1 MKILVTGVGGP
12 AGSSLARQLHARGH
26 RVIGADMVPTT
37 DPLLDA
43 FHQVPA
49 ASQQLYPA
57 RLQEIV
63 LAHSVELVIPTVS
76 EELPVLSAASIREL
90 LESAGARLLISSEE
104 SVLISDDKYY
114 TMLTLRGDNVPVPDF
129 ARINAGSGEA
139 LAQFSPEEQII
150 IKPRVSRGGR
160 GVRLATAG
168 DLGAGRVLAGTRDL
182 VQRFAPGR
190 EFAPMIFRNPDSGE
204 IEVCVVVEKTE
215 LREGLVG
222 NAVSVRRCESN
233 DPIAAHVA
241 WVAKNA
247 VQSLELV
254 GPVDMD
260 VRLGGDGQPVVL
272 EVNAR
277 FGANSQSAP
286 ELLDAA
292 LRLLG
297 VASTAQVGCA

>member
-1 MKILVTGVGGP
+1 MEILVTGAGGP
-12 AGSSLARQLHARGH
+12 AGRSLVRQLHARGH
-26 RVIGADMVPTT
+26 SVIGVDMVPTT
-37 DPLLDA
+37 DPLLAA
-43 FHQVPA
+43 FQQVTVASHQ
-49 ASQQLYPA
+49 QYPA
-57 RLQEIV
+57 RLREII
-63 LAHSVELVIPTVS
+63 LEHSVELVIPTVS

-90 LESAGARLLISSEE
+90 LQSAGARLLISSEE

-114 TMLTLRGDNVPVPDF
+114 TMMTLRGDNVPVPDF
-129 ARINAGSGEA
+129 ARINAGNSEA
-139 LAQFSPEEQII
+139 LAQFSQEEQII
-150 IKPRVSRGGR
+150 IKPRISRGGR

-168 DLGAGRVLAGTRDL
+168 DLGAGRVPAGTRDV

-190 EFAPMIFRNPDSGE
+190 EFAPMIFRNPDSGD
-204 IEVCVVVEKTE
+204 IEACVVVEKTE

-222 NAVSVRRCESN
+222 NAVSVRRCESD
-233 DPIAAHVA
+233 DPVAAQVECVA
-241 WVAKNA
+241 RNA

-260 VRLGGDGQPVVL
+260 VRLGVDGQPVVL

-292 LRLLG
+292 LRFAG
-297 VASTAQVGCA
+297 VESDVQVGSA

>member
-26 RVIGADMVPTT
+26 NVIGADMVPTA
-37 DPLLDA
+37 DPLLEV
-43 FHQVPA
+43 FHPVPA
-49 ASQQLYPA
+49 ATHQQYPA
-57 RLQEIV
+57 RLREIV
-63 LAHSVELVIPTVS
+63 LKHSVELIIPTVS
-76 EELPVLSAASIREL
+76 EELPVLSAASSREL
-90 LESAGARLLISSEE
+90 LESAGAQLLISSEE

-129 ARINAGSGEA
+129 ARFHSGSNEA
-139 LAQFSPEEQII
+139 MAQFSSEERII

-160 GVRLATAG
+160 GVRLATPAE
-168 DLGAGRVLAGTRDL
+168 LSAGRVQVGARDV

-190 EFAPMIFRNPDSGE
+190 EFAPMIFRNPDTGV
-204 IEVCVVVEKTE
+204 IEACVVVEKTE

-222 NAVSVRRCESN
+222 NAVSVNRCESD
-233 DPIAAHVA
+233 DPLSAHVA
-241 WVAKNA
+241 WVARSA
-247 VQSLELV
+247 VQSLGLV

-260 VRLGGDGQPVVL
+260 VRLGADEQPMVL

-292 LRLLG
+292 LRFAG
-297 VASTAQVGCA
+297 VASPAQAGCA